1 MQLKCG
7 DIILD
12 FILGLVLFLFG
23 MNVIENGIKSLSGGR
38 LSGFVEKT
46 GDKPLRGVL
55 IGTVITAVLQSSSA
69 VTVMVVGA
77 VDAGILRLKSAVYII
92 IGSNI
97 GTSITAWLVCL
108 SQNNQAGII
117 KSPID
122 LYPVSGL
129 FGIGLI
135 ILTKNNKLNNIG
147 MILVGFTLIMS
158 GINGMSAAV
167 EPVGDSLSGFLLS
180 IDNVFLGIIIGAVL
194 SAVTQSSSAGI
205 GVLQALSGSGTVTL
219 FSAVPIILGQNIG
232 TCVTAFIASIGAGKN
247 AKKAAAAHLLFN
259 VSGTVIWTLLYY
271 IIKGFL
277 PDINVGSVH
286 IALIQT
292 LFNVSTTAIVLWIKE
307 SFSWLKA
314 WRHYYTKSNKA
325 MRSFT
330 Q

>member
-7 DIILD
+7 GIILN

-77 VDAGILRLKSAVYII
+77 VDAGIIKLKTAVYII

-97 GTSITAWLVCL
+97 GTSVTAWLVCL

-122 LYPVSGL
+122 LYPISGL
-129 FGIGLI
+129 LGIGLI
-135 ILTKNNKLNNIG
+135 ILTKNNKSSNIG
-147 MILVGFTLIMS
+147 LILVGFTLIMS

-167 EPVGDSLSGFLLS
+167 EPVGESLSGFLLS
-180 IDNVFLGIIIGAVL
+180 IDNVFLGIIMGAVL

-219 FSAVPIILGQNIG
+219 LSAVPIILGQNIG

-247 AKKAAAAHLLFN
+247 AKKAAAAHLIFN
-259 VSGTVIWTLLYY
+259 VTGVVVWTAVFI
-271 IIKGFL
+271 IIKSFVNDFIVS
-277 PDINVGSVH
+277 PVH
-286 IALIQT
+286 IAIIHT
-292 LFNVSTTAIVLWIKE
+292 VFNVSTAVIIL
-307 SFSWLKA
+307 LQQKA
-314 WRHYYTKSNKA
+314 FPKRGKA
-325 MRSFT
+325 
-330 Q
+330 

>member
-1 MQLKCG
+1 
-7 DIILD
+7 
-12 FILGLVLFLFG
+12 

-77 VDAGILRLKSAVYII
+77 VDAGIIKLKTAVYII

-97 GTSITAWLVCL
+97 GTSVTAWLVCL

-122 LYPVSGL
+122 LYPISGL
-129 FGIGLI
+129 LGIGLI
-135 ILTKNNKLNNIG
+135 ILTKNNKSSNIG
-147 MILVGFTLIMS
+147 LILVGFTLIMS

-167 EPVGDSLSGFLLS
+167 EPVGESLSGFLLS
-180 IDNVFLGIIIGAVL
+180 IDNVFLGIIMGAVL

-205 GVLQALSGSGTVTL
+205 GVLQALSCSGTVTL

-247 AKKAAAAHLLFN
+247 AKKAAAAHLIFN
-259 VSGTVIWTLLYY
+259 VTGVVVWTVIF
-271 IIKGFL
+271 IIAKCFL
-277 PDINVGSVH
+277 NDFIVSPVH
-286 IALIQT
+286 IAIIHT
-292 LFNVSTTAIVLWIKE
+292 VFNVSTAVIIL
-307 SFSWLKA
+307 LQQKA
-314 WRHYYTKSNKA
+314 FPKRGKA
-325 MRSFT
+325 
-330 Q
+330 